1 MKTQLH
7 ILALILITGSSLL
20 AQDFAKRTQIYREKY
35 KQEFVKT
42 ANSPLKKEDLKYLRF
57 YDPDTLYRVP
67 AIFKRVRNKRSFEM
81 PTYSG
86 SNKTFVEYGKVRF
99 RLSGKRQTLTVYRSL
114 SLQTLP
120 QYRDYLFL
128 PFKDKT
134 SGNDTYGGGRYIDLK
149 TSEVKDGSQFILDFN
164 KAYNPYCAYSEGYN
178 CPIPPEVN
186 HLAIAIEAG
195 EKNFAK
201 ESN

>member
-1 MKTQLH
+1 MKKQLH
-7 ILALILITGSSLL
+7 ILALILFTSCPLL
-20 AQDFAKRTQIYREKY
+20 AQDFAKQTQTFREKY
-35 KQEFVKT
+35 KQEFIKT

-57 YDPDTLYRVP
+57 YDPDTSFRVS
-67 AIFKRVRNKRSFEM
+67 AIFKRVRNKQSFEM

-86 SNKTFVEYGKVRF
+86 TKKTFVEYGKIRF
-99 RLSGKRQTLTVYRSL
+99 RLSGRRQTLTIYRSL

-134 SGNDTYGGGRYIDLK
+134 NGKDTYGGGRYIDLK
-149 TSEVKDGSQFILDFN
+149 TSDVKDGSQFFLDFN
-164 KAYNPYCAYSEGYN
+164 KAYNPYCAYSDGYN
-178 CPIPPEVN
+178 CPIPPQVN
-186 HLAIAIEAG
+186 HMTVVVEAG

-201 ESN
+201 ESR